1 MGQTF
6 VVRLVMRARQYND
19 GHKTHYASG
28 RTFLRF
34 ERRTTKGTSSGRIT
48 DASSARLYTRVQAEA
63 RKSRRTTKLFAQV
76 RPDGQ
81 CVLSMKAANELQ

>member
-6 VVRLVMRARQYND
+6 VVRLVMRASQD
-19 GHKTHYASG
+19 SIMTDTS
-28 RTFLRF
+28 L

-48 DASSARLYTRVQAEA
+48 DASSARLYTRVQEA

>member
-6 VVRLVMRARQYND
+6 VVRLVMRASQD
-19 GHKTHYASG
+19 SIMTDTS
-28 RTFLRF
+28 L